1 MNGNSVH
8 KSKRGLPFG
17 FTFLVISFL
26 FFFSFLFLE
35 IGISVYEIR
44 NSCLSIL
51 LLFPVFFFPDCC
63 FQERRVVF
71 RFQLFASVPR
81 FPIFRFLQ
89 STVPFLVNLVLYL
102 VIGLSSVLHPIII
115 DRPIFVTVNYFCHV
129 RLRSQN
135 GWKSSQQNCS
145 DLKR

>member
-1 MNGNSVH
+1 MGIVSIKAREGYFSVL
-8 KSKRGLPFG
+8 RFW
-17 FTFLVISFL
+17 SFL
-26 FFFSFLFLE
+26 FFSFFPFFFWRLVFRFTKLETPVFRFCCCFL
-35 IGISVYEIR
+35 
-44 NSCLSIL
+44 
-51 LLFPVFFFPDCC
+51 FFFPDCC

-81 FPIFRFLQ
+81 FAIFRFLQ

-102 VIGLSSVLHPIII
+102 VVRLSSVLHPIII
-115 DRPIFVTVNYFCHV
+115 DRPIFVTVNDFCHV